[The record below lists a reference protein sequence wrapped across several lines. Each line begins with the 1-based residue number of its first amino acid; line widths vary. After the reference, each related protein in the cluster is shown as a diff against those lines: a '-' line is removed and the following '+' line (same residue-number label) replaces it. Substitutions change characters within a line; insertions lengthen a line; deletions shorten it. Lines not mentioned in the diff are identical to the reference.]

1 MTDGP
6 RNASPASLRAKAA
19 ALAAAF
25 AARQAET
32 ARAALDRGEAA
43 LAAGDGAAAL
53 RWLERA
59 ARIAPRDE
67 TARLALTLARLG
79 QGEPGQAKPLAEI
92 AARFDLRVAWIGLAS
107 ARLQDGEVA
116 GAAQA
121 LAAAFSGHAGPIDAH
136 LAQGADRIA
145 AAVGAPGWC
154 AMLSGGTLMV
164 ASHLAPAGLRVACD
178 GVACALRW
186 RQGRARLGAA
196 LLGGRELAV
205 TLADGTALLGSPIR
219 LAALRRIEGVVR
231 EDDGNLTGWAW
242 HPADPDAMPWLF
254 LHDRNGRLIARLA
267 ATDTTIAVSGATPL
281 ARPRG
286 FFVPAARFAHAAV
299 PLSLRDG
306 DGRDLLGS
314 PLDPG
319 AERASAMAEARAV
332 ARATGGMAGKD
343 GRRAGRSAFAA
354 RAAIHAD
361 LRGEPAERRRA
372 RPRRV
377 SIVVP
382 VYRGVAETLAC
393 LASLFAA
400 RREATRI
407 IVVEDASPEP
417 ELVLALARLARAR
430 RITLVRLA
438 RNRGFPGAANAGIR
452 AAGRD
457 DVVLLNSDT
466 LVAGNWLG
474 GLRDAAYAEPAI
486 ATATPFSNDA
496 TLLSYPRRERGNP
509 MPDLAETGRLAA
521 LAARAGRGK
530 VVEIPVGVG
539 FCLYLRRAALDQ
551 VGLLREDVF
560 AQGYG
565 EENDFCLRARA
576 LGWRHVA
583 ATGVF
588 VAHRGGVSFGAGQA
602 ALRARNAATLA
613 RLHPGYDALI
623 ADYVAADP
631 LAPARRRFDRARFIA
646 TRGRAMRAALLITHD
661 RGGGVETRVM
671 ARAQALAAAGWRVV
685 LLRGSPRAEAGVNRS
700 YLTRAEAADDYPDL
714 GFDLPRETSDLLALL
729 RAETVRAI
737 EIHHLLGHDH
747 DAVLALC
754 RALGRPHEVHV
765 HDYAWLCPRIKL
777 LGAEGRYC
785 GEPPVAACAAC
796 VAEAGREIEEEI
808 DAPALRLRSA
818 RMLAAATRVVV
829 PAADVAARLTR
840 HFPALRPEV
849 HPWEETFVAA
859 TPAAIAPTAGV
870 LRVVLAGA
878 IGVEKG
884 YRRLLA
890 CALDARA
897 RDLPLAFTVV
907 GVTTGD
913 EALLATGKVFITGD
927 YQPAEA
933 VALIARQGGA
943 LGFLPSVVPETWCYT
958 LSELWRA
965 GLFVV
970 AFDLGAQA
978 ERIRASGRGLLLG
991 LDLPAPAV
999 NNALLHAAEVAARST
1014 RFTDPLD
1021 TAREIHRPSSKSLPL

>member
-1 MTDGP
+1 M
-6 RNASPASLRAKAA
+6 RASAA
-19 ALAAAF
+19 AEFAAF
-25 AARQAET
+25 ARRQAET
-32 ARAALDRGEAA
+32 ARAALSLGEAA
-43 LAAGDGAAAL
+43 LAAGDGEAAC

-67 TARLALTLARLG
+67 TARLALALARLRE
-79 QGEPGQAKPLAEI
+79 GEPGQAKPLAEI

-107 ARLQDGEVA
+107 ARLRDGDPE
-116 GAAQA
+116 GAARA
-121 LAAAFSGHAGPIDAH
+121 LAAAFSGHAGAIDAG
-136 LAQGADRIA
+136 LAKGADRIA
-145 AAVGAPGWC
+145 AAAGAPGWC
-154 AMLSGGTLMV
+154 AMLSGGVLVV
-164 ASHLAPAGLRVACD
+164 AAALAPARLRVFHD
-178 GVACALRW
+178 GTKLALRW
-186 RQGRARLGAA
+186 RAGWARLGAA
-196 LLGGRELAV
+196 ARGGHELAV
-205 TLADGTALLGSPIR
+205 TLADGTPLLGSPIR
-219 LAALRRIEGVVR
+219 LAALRRLEGVVM
-231 EDDGNLTGWAW
+231 EEGGDLAGWAW
-242 HPADPDAMPWLF
+242 HPADPDATPWLF
-254 LHDRNGRLIARLA
+254 LHDRHGRLIARFA
-267 ATDTTIAVSGATPL
+267 ATDTAIAVPDTAPL

-286 FFVPAARFAHAAV
+286 FIVPASRFAHAAM

-314 PLDPG
+314 PLDPT
-319 AERASAMAEARAV
+319 AEQASAAALARVAGDV
-332 ARATGGMAGKD
+332 ARKNGAT
-343 GRRAGRSAFAA
+343 RAGVGRPVW
-354 RAAIHAD
+354 AAIHAD
-361 LRGEPAERRRA
+361 LRGAAAEHRRS

-377 SIVVP
+377 SVVVP
-382 VYRGVAETLAC
+382 AYRGVAETLAC
-393 LASLFAA
+393 LDSLRAA
-400 RREATRI
+400 LPARTRV

-417 ELVLALARLARAR
+417 DLVLALDRLARAR
-430 RITLVRLA
+430 RITLVRLP

-466 LVAGNWLG
+466 LVAGDWLG

-496 TLLSYPRRERGNP
+496 TLLSYPRRDGGNP
-509 MPDLAETGRLAA
+509 MPDLAATKRLAA
-521 LAARAGRGK
+521 LAARADRGA

-539 FCLYLRRAALDQ
+539 FCLYIRRAALDQ

-565 EENDFCLRARA
+565 EENDFCLRART

-602 ALRARNAATLA
+602 ALRARNAALLA

-623 ADYVAADP
+623 ADFVAADP
-631 LAPARRRFDRARFIA
+631 LAPARRRLDRARFIA
-646 TRGRAMRAALLITHD
+646 ARKRATPAALLVGHD
-661 RGGGVETRVM
+661 RGGGVETRM
-671 ARAQALAAAGWRVV
+671 TARAQALVAAGWRVI

-700 YLTRAEAADDYPDL
+700 YLTRAEAIGAYPNL
-714 GFDLPRETSDLLALL
+714 GFDLPRESGDLLALL
-729 RAETVRAI
+729 RAENLRAI
-737 EIHHLLGHDH
+737 EIHHLLGQDH

-754 RALGRPHEVHV
+754 HALALPYEVHV

-785 GEPPVAACAAC
+785 GEPPVAACAPC

-808 DAPALRLRSA
+808 DAPALRQRSA
-818 RMLAAATRVVV
+818 RVLAEAARVVA
-829 PAADVAARLTR
+829 PAADVAARLAR
-840 HFPALRPEV
+840 HFPALAPIV
-849 HPWEETFVAA
+849 QPWEADMAPVARRA
-859 TPAAIAPTAGV
+859 RASPAAGG

-890 CALDARA
+890 CARDAQA

-913 EALLATGKVFITGD
+913 EPLLATGKVFITGD
-927 YQPAEA
+927 YQPEEA
-933 VALIARQGGA
+933 VALIARQGAGV
-943 LGFLPSVVPETWCYT
+943 GFLPSVVPETWCYT
-958 LSELWRA
+958 LSEMWRA

-978 ERIRASGRGLLLG
+978 ERIRESGRGLLLA
-991 LDLPAPAV
+991 LDSPAQAV
-999 NNALLHAAEVAARST
+999 NDALLRAGGSAARSS
-1014 RFTDPLD
+1014 RFTDPID
-1021 TAREIHRPSSKSLPL
+1021 TARETHRLAPGSFPH